1 MLAALLNHLWQST
14 LFAVAIALLVPFV
27 RNNGAHV
34 RYWLWW
40 AASVKFLVP
49 FAWLTALGAA
59 LYGPSVP
66 IFELPVFTVAVGRII
81 EPVASPLPSGLT
93 LALLGAWAVGVVGVL
108 AYWLKRTLT
117 IRAAVACAEAC
128 ADAWTANAGLAV
140 KEADTLLEPGIVGIF
155 RPVLLVPRG
164 ISARLTL
171 EQLRAIVAHERCH
184 WRRRDNLTAALHM
197 VVEAVFWFHPLVWW
211 IGARLIEE
219 RERACDEAVV
229 KAGHDPRTYA
239 DGVLNVCELYV
250 ATRLACAAGVSGAD
264 LKRRVTYIMRSRVM
278 HKLNAM
284 KKVLLS
290 TATLGTLAVPIAIGM
305 LRGAP
310 AMAQDDRDV
319 IPLVR
324 IAPDYPPEAVQ
335 QRLEGHVILEFTITA
350 EGTTKDITVAESS
363 SPIFDEAAIKAVSRW
378 RYSPRL
384 VDGAGVE
391 RPGTRTVIRFA
402 LAPEGQ
408 PPGPANPPTPGSP
421 LVTTPDDAD
430 DDEP

>member
-1 MLAALLNHLWQST
+1 MSTALLNHLWQST
-14 LFAVAIALLVPFV
+14 LFAVAIAVLIPFV

-40 AASVKFLVP
+40 AASIKFLVP
-49 FAWLTALGAA
+49 FGWLTALGAV
-59 LYGPSVP
+59 LYGQTTP
-66 IFELPVFTVAVGRII
+66 IFELPEFTAAVGKVI
-81 EPVASPLPSGLT
+81 EPVATPLPGG
-93 LALLGAWAVGVVGVL
+93 LALAVVGAWTLGVVGVL
-108 AYWLKRTLT
+108 AYWLKRALA
-117 IRAAVACAEAC
+117 IRAALAAAEAC
-128 ADAWTANAGLAV
+128 AEAWTANAGLAV
-140 KEADTLLEPGIVGIF
+140 KEADTVLEPGIVGIV

-164 ISARLTL
+164 IAARLTH
-171 EQLRAIVAHERCH
+171 EQLRAIVAHELCH
-184 WRRRDNLTAALHM
+184 WRRRDNLRAALHM
-197 VVEAVFWFHPLVWW
+197 LVEAVFWFHPLVWW

-278 HKLNAM
+278 HKLNPI
-284 KKVLLS
+284 KKVLLG
-290 TATLGTLAVPIAIGM
+290 TAALGTLLVPIAIGM
-305 LRGAP
+305 LRSGP
-310 AMAQDDRDV
+310 ALAQDDRDV

-350 EGTTKDITVAESS
+350 EGATKDITVAESS
-363 SPIFDEAAIKAVSRW
+363 SPIFEEAAIKAVSRW
-378 RYSPRL
+378 RYSPRV

-402 LAPEGQ
+402 LEPEGP
-408 PPGPANPPTPGSP
+408 PPGPANPPTPDSP
-421 LVTTPDDAD
+421 LVTTPDD
-430 DDEP
+430 EE